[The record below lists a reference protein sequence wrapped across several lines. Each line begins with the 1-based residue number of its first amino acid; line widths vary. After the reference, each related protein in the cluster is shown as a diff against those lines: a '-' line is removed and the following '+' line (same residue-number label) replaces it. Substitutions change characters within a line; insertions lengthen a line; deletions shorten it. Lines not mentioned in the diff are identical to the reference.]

1 MIQKFIVSEKNLL
14 FKFEVKNKKLRLKLP
29 FRIHFDELRQRS
41 FHVFLIFILFS
52 LFLFLNVK
60 SIVQFLEIP
69 VNNVKFF
76 QLSPG
81 EYFIETIKIALYLSF
96 IFIFP
101 IFLSQFSFFMNPG
114 LTSVEKKF
122 ILPLL
127 TGSLFLVSSSFYF
140 SYYCLIPAA
149 LQFFIAYSLDV
160 LEPLWSFTQYF
171 DFILVLFITTAL
183 TFQIPILQLIIG
195 ILGLVS
201 SSNMLKIWKY
211 VLLIAVI
218 IAALLTPSTDPI
230 TQLLLSGA
238 IIFLYF
244 LGITIL
250 IFLKY

>member
-1 MIQKFIVSEKNLL
+1 MIQKFIFSETNLL

-41 FHVFLIFILFS
+41 FHIFLIFILFS

-69 VNNVKFF
+69 VNNIKFF

-96 IFIFP
+96 ISIFP

-127 TGSLFLVSSSFYF
+127 TGSLILVSTSFYF
-140 SYYCLIPAA
+140 SHYCLIPAA

-171 DFILVLFITTAL
+171 DFILVLFVTTAL
-183 TFQIPILQLIIG
+183 TFQIPILQLILG

-238 IIFLYF
+238 IIVLYF
-244 LGITIL
+244 LGIIIL

>member
-1 MIQKFIVSEKNLL
+1 M
-14 FKFEVKNKKLRLKLP
+14 FKERASQKNKNIYYNTTNKS
-29 FRIHFDELRQRS
+29 HFFELRGRGC
-41 FHVFLIFILFS
+41 HILFS
-52 LFLFLNVK
+52 FIFL
-60 SIVQFLEIP
+60 SIIIFFNIKFIIELLEIP
-69 VNNVKFF
+69 TTGIKLF
-76 QLSPG
+76 QLSPD

>member
-1 MIQKFIVSEKNLL
+1 MFKERSSQKNKNIYYNTTNKSHFFELRGRGCHILFSFIFLSIIIFFNIKFIV
-14 FKFEVKNKKLRLKLP
+14 
-29 FRIHFDELRQRS
+29 EL
-41 FHVFLIFILFS
+41 
-52 LFLFLNVK
+52 
-60 SIVQFLEIP
+60 LEIP
-69 VNNVKFF
+69 TTGIKLF
-76 QLSPG
+76 QLSPD

-114 LTSVEKKF
+114 LTSAEKKF
-122 ILPLL
+122 ALPLL
-127 TGSLFLVSSSFYF
+127 TGSLILVSSSFYF

-149 LQFFIAYSLDV
+149 LKFFISYSLDV

-211 VLLIAVI
+211 VLLVAVI

>member
-1 MIQKFIVSEKNLL
+1 MVPKFISSEANLL
-14 FKFEVKNKKLRLKLP
+14 FKFELQHKKFRLKLP

-41 FHVFLIFILFS
+41 FHIFLIFILFS

-60 SIVQFLEIP
+60 PIVQFLEIP

-96 IFIFP
+96 IIIFP

-114 LTSVEKKF
+114 LTSAEKKF
-122 ILPLL
+122 VLPLL
-127 TGSLFLVSSSFYF
+127 TGSLILVSGSFYF

-149 LQFFIAYSLDV
+149 LQFFISYSLDV

-218 IAALLTPSTDPI
+218 TAALLTPSTDPI